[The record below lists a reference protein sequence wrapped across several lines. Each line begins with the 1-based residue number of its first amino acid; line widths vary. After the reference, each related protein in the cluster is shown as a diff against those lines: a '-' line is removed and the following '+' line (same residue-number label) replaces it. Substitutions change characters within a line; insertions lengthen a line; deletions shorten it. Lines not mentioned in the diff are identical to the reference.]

1 MLTRIAILP
10 LGYADGVHR
19 RFTNNGEV
27 LIQGRRHSMAGRVAM
42 NYIMV
47 DVGDDPVKHG
57 DEVIVWGE
65 SPPGTIQA
73 LQVAEKIGTI
83 TYELT
88 SGVSKRV
95 KRVYLGDS

>member
-10 LGYADGVHR
+10 LGYADRVDR

-27 LIQGRRHSMAGRVAM
+27 LIQGRRHATAGRVAM

-47 DVGDDPVKHG
+47 DVGDDPVKH
-57 DEVIVWGE
+57 DTKVMVWGE
-65 SPPGTIQA
+65 SPQDSIQA
-73 LQVAEKIGTI
+73 LEVAQKIRTT

-88 SGVSKRV
+88 CAVSKRV
-95 KRVYLGDS
+95 KRVYLGDP